1 MNKDGFIEFNPIVF
15 VKDQMTYSLKEGAD
29 LSLII
34 DLDYKGEQSSSIIH
48 MIRKVD
54 RKSLKPIRTKKKNDE
69 KIFDNS
75 IFITASNKSNYY
87 NKILVSSYYKNDQ
100 TSLMN
105 LIKSLGLVFKVK
117 NIFEVCPVCGSR
129 NVYNFGTKAH
139 CLNCDSS
146 MSYFKNEDDS
156 FNLWIKSILRKE
168 D

>member
-1 MNKDGFIEFNPIVF
+1 MASLLNLKLTNLNENVLKCGFSVNN
-15 VKDQMTYSLKEGAD
+15 
-29 LSLII
+29 
-34 DLDYKGEQSSSIIH
+34 LDKY
-48 MIRKVD
+48 
-54 RKSLKPIRTKKKNDE
+54 L
-69 KIFDNS
+69 
-75 IFITASNKSNYY
+75 
-87 NKILVSSYYKNDQ
+87 
-100 TSLMN
+100 N